1 MVKAM
6 SIAVMIFLGLIA
18 PLTTNA
24 QSDGFF
30 RYNEDLYND
39 RDANINIWTANNGF
53 QHDDF
58 GAPLGTGLLI
68 LTAAGAGY
76 AISRRKRNF
85 KNGTTLLFAA
95 LMLLGMT
102 NCKKKIVE
110 PIAQPTNGNKVAI
123 TLNVGGGAKAEVDPP
138 HVNFETGDQVLVASN
153 GHYVG
158 TLTGT
163 KVGANITFS
172 GDITDPVVGVPL
184 YFYFLGN
191 KDTGTLTAGT
201 SGSTSCTVNISD
213 QANYPHLPVIS
224 MGVSIDREH
233 GNAIVNYSSDNH
245 VYACQFHNKASLM
258 KFVVTTDSDAA
269 ICVTGMN
276 NKVMVDFSKA
286 ANDAQNNGFTYGKV
300 NTDGIITLQGGS
312 GTNVEKWAI
321 VLPTETA
328 TPAGEEGSIY
338 TYDGYKGS
346 RPAISNPIAANQYL
360 ADGISMTVNTVDM
373 KYSAL
378 TFEAKTAGATV
389 TFTKGSSFTGS
400 VQYSTNGGNTWT
412 DYSSAITLSSV
423 GNKVMFRGN
432 NSAYYS
438 GSASK
443 FSGSGDCYIYGNIMS
458 LVSSTGYPTATSAG
472 SYAFREMF
480 KGNSLLKSHATKNLI
495 LSATTIGGNCYQYM
509 FQNCTGLT
517 TPPLMLATSATGGN
531 NCNGMFNGCTA
542 LTSLPELHLT
552 NLGNYCF
559 QGAFSGCTSLT
570 SVPEDYLPFTTL
582 TPACYMNMFQGCTG
596 LTNVP
601 NLPATTLQPRCY
613 YNMFNGC
620 TSLTA
625 LPSNLLPATTLAD
638 VQDSKGCYE
647 GMFMGCTGLTSVPNL
662 PATVLKD
669 RCYVNMFNGCTSL
682 TTLPS
687 NLLPATT
694 LAVSCYTN
702 MFQNCSKLSSVP
714 NLPAET
720 LTNNCYTNMFRS
732 TGLTE
737 VPANML
743 SATTMAYQ
751 SCASM
756 FRTCPNLTNTPE
768 IFATTLAEACCDAMF
783 YQSPKVASAR
793 PLHAT
798 TLVKD
803 CYKNLFSGCKALTSV
818 TCYAT
823 DISASGCTTNWLYD
837 VAASGTLTTPS
848 STAWVNNNVSGVP
861 TGWTKNPLK

>member
-1 MVKAM
+1 MKKLTKLKALM
-6 SIAVMIFLGLIA
+6 LSLTMLAAM
-18 PLTTNA
+18 TTNA

-30 RYNEDLYND
+30 RYNENLYND
-39 RDANINIWTANNGF
+39 RDANININTANNGF
-53 QHDDF
+53 QNDDF

-85 KNGTTLLFAA
+85 KNGTTLLLSA

-102 NCKKKIVE
+102 NCKKKVVE

-153 GHYVG
+153 GRYVG

-163 KVGANITFS
+163 IVDANVTFS
-172 GDITDPVVGVPL
+172 GDITDPVVGEPL

-233 GNAIVNYSSDNH
+233 GNAIVNYSSENNE
-245 VYACQFHNKASLM
+245 YACQFHNKASLM

-286 ANDAQNNGFTYGKV
+286 ANDAQNNGFTYGMV
-300 NTDGIITLQGGS
+300 NADGVITLQGGS

-328 TPAGEEGSIY
+328 TPAGDEGSVY

-360 ADGISMTVNTVDM
+360 ADGISMTVNTFDI
-373 KYSAL
+373 KYAAL

-389 TFTKGSSFTGS
+389 TFSKGSSFTGT
-400 VQYSTNGGNTWT
+400 VQYSTNGGNTWS

-432 NSAYYS
+432 NSAYYN

-443 FSGSGDCYIYGNIMS
+443 FSCGQDCYIYGNIMS
-458 LVSSTGYPTATSAG
+458 LVSSTGYPTATTFG
-472 SYAFREMF
+472 NTAFREMF
-480 KGNSLLKSHATKNLI
+480 KGNSHLKSHATKHLI
-495 LSATTIGGNCYQYM
+495 LPAATLTGSCYQYM

-517 TPPLMLATSATGGN
+517 TPPLMLATSASGGN
-531 NCNGMFNGCTA
+531 NCTGMFNGCTA

-552 NLGNYCF
+552 KLGNYCF

-613 YNMFNGC
+613 YHMFEGC

-625 LPSNLLPATTLAD
+625 LPSNLLPATTLAE

-662 PATVLKD
+662 PATVLTE
-669 RCYVNMFNGCTSL
+669 RCYL
-682 TTLPS
+682 
-687 NLLPATT
+687 
-694 LAVSCYTN
+694 
-702 MFQNCSKLSSVP
+702 
-714 NLPAET
+714 
-720 LTNNCYTNMFRS
+720 NMFRGAGM
-732 TGLTE
+732 TT
-737 VPANML
+737 VPNNML
-743 SATTMAYQ
+743 GATTMAN
-751 SCASM
+751 SCCASM
-756 FRTCPNLTNTPE
+756 FRECPNLTNTPE
-768 IFATTLAEACCDAMF
+768 IFATTLAESCCDAMF
-783 YQSPKVASAR
+783 YHSAKITSAA

-798 TLVKD
+798 TLVTN
-803 CYKNLFSGCKALTSV
+803 CYKNLFNGCSLLASV

-823 DISASGCTTNWLYD
+823 DISASGCTNIWLADAGKD
-837 VAASGTLTTPS
+837 VTGTKTITTPS
-848 STAWVNNNVSGVP
+848 STAWLTNTSGIP
-861 TGWTKNPLK
+861 SGWTRVNL